1 MFFTDI
7 SYFLIAI
14 QGLPLEVMGTII
26 TIMGISTFLSSVP
39 LGMLADRYGRKKMLM
54 VGNVLSSIIIAAFVI
69 STNVT
74 FLIVAAVFEGI
85 SEAAF
90 SASNG
95 ALIAEK
101 TDSAQRNSAFSL
113 FAFAQSMAFGV
124 GSLAIP
130 AVVIFE
136 WQGYSAQTSHQILY
150 ISLAVLSLL
159 STVML
164 FSIKEKKR
172 TPKKEIVSQENR
184 EVLKE
189 SRKSLLKYVLASA
202 VIALGAGMVV
212 PLMTAWLHLRYG
224 LPDSISGAILG
235 GTSIAIG
242 LSTLAAPIVAKKIGT
257 IKAIVTLQLASTI
270 FMFATPLSGSYL
282 VAMSIYTTRAFLMN
296 MASPLSQSMIMCL
309 VHEDERGVA
318 SGITAALW
326 RLPNALSSSIGT
338 FLMAA
343 GYLSYP
349 FFVAGLLYTISII
362 LFWIFFR
369 RAKMPEEKLI

>member
-7 SYFLIAI
+7 SYFLTAI
-14 QGLPLEVMGTII
+14 QGLSYEMMGTII

-39 LGMLADRYGRKKMLM
+39 LGILADRYGRKKMLM
-54 VGNVLSSIIIAAFVI
+54 TGNVLSSIIIAAFVV

-74 FLIVAAVFEGI
+74 FLIAAAVFEGI

-101 TDSAQRNSAFSL
+101 VDSNQRNSAFSL

-150 ISLAVLSLL
+150 ISLAFLSLL
-159 STVML
+159 STAML
-164 FSIKEKKR
+164 FRIKEKKR
-172 TPKKEIVSQENR
+172 TPKKESITQENKA
-184 EVLKE
+184 VLKE

-202 VIALGAGMVV
+202 IIAFGAGMVV
-212 PLMTAWLHLRYG
+212 PLMTAWLNLKYG

-242 LSTLAAPIVAKKIGT
+242 LSTLASPIIAKKIGT
-257 IKAIVTLQLASTI
+257 IKSIVTLQLTSTI
-270 FMFATPLSGSYL
+270 FMFATPLSGSYV

-309 VHEDERGVA
+309 VHEDERGAA

-326 RLPNALSSSIGT
+326 RLPNALSSFAGA

-349 FFVAGLLYTISII
+349 FFIASLLYTISIV
-362 LFWIFFR
+362 LFWIFFKK
-369 RAKMPEEKLI
+369 AKMPEENP